1 MTLNHRR
8 KEENTMVLFW
18 KITTMLKQVS
28 KFYRQ
33 FNSNFVC
40 FDIFL
45 LLHFFSENN
54 VLNVKHIPDYYR
66 ECRQQLFLFN
76 NLFFQGFSYSFPLLY
91 FFFFPTVR
99 SAKELSFGL
108 CIQKNSLEI
117 LAAESNMKNLNLF
130 SSFCGIS
137 PVYVYSFLC

>member
-1 MTLNHRR
+1 MTLNYRS

-33 FNSNFVC
+33 FNSNFDC
-40 FDIFL
+40 FGIFL

-54 VLNVKHIPDYYR
+54 VLNIKHILDYYR

-91 FFFFPTVR
+91 FFFF
-99 SAKELSFGL
+99 SYCKK
-108 CIQKNSLEI
+108 C
-117 LAAESNMKNLNLF
+117 
-130 SSFCGIS
+130 
-137 PVYVYSFLC
+137 